1 MCSELSRL
9 GMILTVGGLL
19 SLSECHFANA
29 EEEPDRRLIA
39 WRTSYTKAAEEAVE
53 LEKPILIEFTAV
65 WCGACR
71 QMQQL
76 TFSDRRLVDY
86 VDSAFVPLV
95 LDADQYSDLV
105 SGFRVEAFPTT
116 LVVSPDLKILK
127 RFTGYQSASTLLPG
141 LEQVVREKFA
151 GREVVQPVSA
161 TMPVNTQPVAFE
173 GFCLVSILDNQKLR
187 RGTTEFSLTY
197 RDQQVCF
204 QSAEHLKKFQA
215 NPAKYWPVANG
226 RCLVSEREGQ
236 SEALGDP
243 RVGVTW
249 KGRLWLFS
257 DRDSQKRFIQSP
269 RKYTASGM

>member
-1 MCSELSRL
+1 MLSLNGCRL
-9 GMILTVGGLL
+9 GTILLVCGVW
-19 SLSECHFANA
+19 SLTNA
-29 EEEPDRRLIA
+29 REGNCEDQTARKIS
-39 WRTSYTKAAEEAVE
+39 WRTSYAQAAEEAVE
-53 LEKPILIEFTAV
+53 QEKPILIEFTAV

-76 TFSDRRLVDY
+76 TFSNQRLVEY

-95 LDADQYSDLV
+95 LDADEYSELV
-105 SGFRVEAFPTT
+105 AGFRIEAFPTT
-116 LVVSPDLKILK
+116 LVVSPELKILK

-161 TMPVNTQPVAFE
+161 TTPANATPVAFE
-173 GFCLVSILDNQKLR
+173 GFCLVSIMDDRKLR
-187 RGTTEFSLTY
+187 HGTAEFTATY

-204 QSAEHLKKFQA
+204 HSEAQLKKFQA
-215 NPAKYWPVANG
+215 DPAKYWPVANG
-226 RCLVSEREGQ
+226 KCLVSERDSH
-236 SEALGDP
+236 SEAVGDP

-257 DRDSQKRFIQSP
+257 DRESQRRFIQSP
-269 RKYTASGM
+269 RKYTGDGM